1 MLDKSTYK
9 RLFDDHYRPLCN
21 FAYRINGDI
30 DKAEDIVQDIF
41 VKIWNQ
47 KDLLQ
52 EDKNIKSY
60 IYTMVRNHT
69 LEIMRREGIGL
80 KVSKEILYLHTDENE
95 LSIEE
100 EEIEKYRLIDKI
112 YVSIRQL
119 PPKCSEVFT
128 LSKVNGL
135 TYTQIAER
143 MNISVKTVES
153 HMSKALRL
161 LREMLAGQTI
171 IIITLITG
179 F

>member
-1 MLDKSTYK
+1 M
-9 RLFDDHYRPLCN
+9 
-21 FAYRINGDI
+21 
-30 DKAEDIVQDIF
+30 QDIF

-47 KDLLQ
+47 KDLL
-52 EDKNIKSY
+52 EENKNIKSY

-80 KVSKEILYLHTDENE
+80 KVSKEILYLHTEETE

-135 TYTQIAER
+135 TYSQIAER

-171 IIITLITG
+171 IIITLLTG